1 MLQVWP
7 GRILKE
13 VSRDP
18 AHFAI
23 IRSEG
28 DAHGQGIHADAYK
41 TGFSIL
47 SAMERSQDLVVVL
60 HGFRALCI
68 YQELMEDRKA
78 ATDSFREKLKEQA
91 NPRAFTDVEWEQ
103 VEPKA
108 WEFLVHNEFEARE
121 LPNFEA
127 VRVRVKKGGCVVLDT
142 RCLHGGAPGDGSP
155 GLRAH
160 AYGIVYV
167 DEAEPGSAADALA
180 KDYLTTVDILESD
193 YAPVGT
199 WGRRSNLWG

>member
-68 YQELMEDRKA
+68 YQELII
-78 ATDSFREKLKEQA
+78 SKL
-91 NPRAFTDVEWEQ
+91 PRS
-103 VEPKA
+103 
-108 WEFLVHNEFEARE
+108 LM
-121 LPNFEA
+121 
-127 VRVRVKKGGCVVLDT
+127 
-142 RCLHGGAPGDGSP
+142 
-155 GLRAH
+155 
-160 AYGIVYV
+160 GIN
-167 DEAEPGSAADALA
+167 GFIN
-180 KDYLTTVDILESD
+180 TH
-193 YAPVGT
+193 
-199 WGRRSNLWG
+199 WGPD

>member
-1 MLQVWP
+1 
-7 GRILKE
+7 

-47 SAMERSQDLVVVL
+47 SAMERSQYLVVVL

-108 WEFLVHNEFEARE
+108 WEFLVHKEFEARG
-121 LPNFEA
+121 LPDFEA

-167 DEAEPGSAADALA
+167 VIMLTTLSRDLQLTPSRKTISPQSTFSTQTTLQWGPGAGAPTCGGSAA
-180 KDYLTTVDILESD
+180 TEPI
-193 YAPVGT
+193 
-199 WGRRSNLWG
+199 